1 VPEMTLGKRCVRLD
15 LRQASDRDQFR
26 QLVSTCD
33 VLIHGYRADALER
46 LGFGPDELESLRP
59 GLVDVALNAYG
70 WSGPWC
76 TRRGFDSLVQMSS
89 GIAAEGKRVTG
100 RAQPVS
106 LPVQALDYGTG
117 YLLAAAA
124 LRGLSVRERT
134 GNGWRAQASLARTAE
149 LLMSHGQCEIE
160 DSLAPETSADMTDTL
175 EQTAWGPARRL
186 RPPLA
191 VDGLHMRWDVPAG
204 QLGTSPATWD

>member
-1 VPEMTLGKRCVRLD
+1 ARLD
-15 LRQASDRDQFR
+15 LHVPQDRDQFVE
-26 QLVSTCD
+26 LVRTCD
-33 VLIHGYRADALER
+33 VFIHGYRADALER
-46 LGFGPDELESLRP
+46 LGFDADVLESLRP
-59 GLVDVALNAYG
+59 ALIDVALNAYG
-70 WSGPWC
+70 WTGPWC

-134 GNGWRAQASLARTAE
+134 GHGWRAQASLARTAE
-149 LLMSHGQCEIE
+149 
-160 DSLAPETSADMTDTL
+160 
-175 EQTAWGPARRL
+175 
-186 RPPLA
+186 
-191 VDGLHMRWDVPAG
+191 
-204 QLGTSPATWD
+204 